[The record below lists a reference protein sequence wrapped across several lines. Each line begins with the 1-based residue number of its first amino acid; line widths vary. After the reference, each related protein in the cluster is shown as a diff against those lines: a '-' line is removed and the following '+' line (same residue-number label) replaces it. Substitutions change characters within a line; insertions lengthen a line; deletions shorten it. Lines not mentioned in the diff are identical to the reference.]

1 MVIFL
6 TFEVLWNWVIQI
18 ERPTNYTNKWQIK
31 RRTDKKAE
39 QIETKNIDYH
49 TDKIIVRQKDRE
61 TTEQSQKRKTS
72 SSNWD

>member
-18 ERPTNYTNKWQIK
+18 ERQTNDTNKWQIK

-39 QIETKNIDYH
+39 QIETKNKDYH

-61 TTEQSQKRKTS
+61 TTEQSQKRQTS